1 MNEFNNQILF
11 SKVFYFFRFLRSFW
25 EIDHR
30 TSMTNDTACAH
41 DVMNE

>member
-11 SKVFYFFRFLRSFW
+11 FIFEILRSFW
-25 EIDHR
+25 EIDQW